1 MTKQYQEAHLMQK
14 NTQQT
19 RKKGFSGKN
28 GIYVTITAI
37 MLLATILVAIFGFT
51 APAQVIKTK
60 QLASYNLNG
69 TFTQQASGYLNTS
82 GQQNTNTDLI
92 YFTQIINNA
101 TGSYTYHFLSDETV
115 SNVQTQLEISLYLTQ
130 PSLWSKELV
139 LVPSQAM
146 NGNKVTFPLDIKG
159 LLDQASAISVGLGL
173 SKDVNPTVFLTATVH
188 TEATVG
194 TAVIQD
200 DFIQTC
206 QFTLTTTIIKW
217 SQPLD
222 LAIKGYQSGEAYEQD
237 GDFGYSFTLS
247 SNPLTNAATLDSP
260 GLVVRPVRNLPVSN
274 SYSSDQ
280 ITNLDV
286 NFAYDLATED
296 AISGI
301 NHQVDA
307 SAVLSNPDGKQI
319 VFPLITGQQFS
330 GGLNVKLPIDVTL
343 LYDVINKMENTTD
356 NNFSATYNLAVLVN
370 VHTTATTPGAVD
382 EKISAALPVT
392 ITASGLSIGD
402 ATGNTKTG
410 TISSTTMEP
419 NSGRSTL
426 LMVALS
432 LLALTVVMALWTGY
446 RIWESRHGFS
456 LIGEAWETTQETAAK
471 HKDIF
476 VNVAELPPPGE
487 NEKTIQIDSL
497 AELVKLADALLKPVL
512 HLKHDQTHVY
522 CVIDGAVRYIYA
534 IIEPLP
540 KGK

>member
-1 MTKQYQEAHLMQK
+1 MQK

-28 GIYVTITAI
+28 VTFIIITAI
-37 MLLATILVAIFGFT
+37 LLAATIIVALSGFN
-51 APAQVIKTK
+51 APAQVLKTK
-60 QLASYNLNG
+60 QLASYNLTG
-69 TFTQQASGYLNTS
+69 TFTEQASGYPGTS
-82 GQQNTNTDLI
+82 SQPNVSTDLV
-92 YFTQIINNA
+92 YFPQIISQG
-101 TGSYTYHFLSDETV
+101 TGTYTYQFLSANPV
-115 SNVQTQLEISLYLTQ
+115 SDVQSSVQITALLTA
-130 PSLWSKELV
+130 PGLWSKELV

-146 NGNKVTFPLDIKG
+146 TGNKVTFPLDVNG
-159 LLDQASAISVGLGL
+159 LLAQAITISDGLGL
-173 SKDVNPTVFLTATVH
+173 GKDVNPTVYLTATVH
-188 TEATVG
+188 TDATVG
-194 TAVIQD
+194 TAAIQD
-200 DFIQTC
+200 DFVQTC
-206 QFTLTTTIIKW
+206 QFTLNSTVLRW
-217 SQPLD
+217 SPPLD
-222 LAIKGYQSGEAYEQD
+222 LAVKGYQSGAAYEQQ
-237 GDFGYSFTLS
+237 GDFGYSFTLK
-247 SNPLTNAATLDSP
+247 SNPLTGAATAGSP
-260 GLVVRPVRNLPVSN
+260 APVVRPVRKLPPAT
-274 SYSSDQ
+274 SYQSDK
-280 ITNLDV
+280 ITNLDI
-286 NFAYDLATED
+286 NFAYNLASED

-307 SAVLSNPDGKQI
+307 TAVLSNPDGQQV

-330 GGLNVKLPIDVTL
+330 GDLNVKLPIDVTL
-343 LYDVINKMENTTD
+343 LYDVINKMENTTG
-356 NNFSATYNLAVLVN
+356 NNFDATYNFVVQVN
-370 VHTTATTPGAVD
+370 VHTTATAPGAMD
-382 EKISAALPVT
+382 DKISTVLPIT
-392 ITASGLSIGD
+392 ITASSLSIGD